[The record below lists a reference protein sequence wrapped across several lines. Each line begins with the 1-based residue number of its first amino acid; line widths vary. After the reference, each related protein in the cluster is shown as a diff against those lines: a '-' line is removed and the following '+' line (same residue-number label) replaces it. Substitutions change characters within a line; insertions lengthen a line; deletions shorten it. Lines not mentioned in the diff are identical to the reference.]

1 MRNKDDILLENL
13 YHSIYIKEAVFQLT
27 QSKMLEDVLK
37 KTSSGNHAKLKYE
50 LTDDDGSRLLNKWLQ
65 SCTDEASQVAQQS
78 TGAIILVKDL
88 TSNGEQVNIT
98 QQVKAIASKPVDIHA
113 ADTRGKDQNI
123 KYRATWVDKY
133 KDFINKRTPYMLI
146 FTAYATNR
154 KALLQEFQWLEQ
166 MIEPFIKQLQ
176 AEGYDAHID
185 NDGVTISENN
195 PEQHYLTDFY
205 TACRFVDYVAYQI
218 DGVTKKVTH
227 PATIQ
232 QIPSA
237 TGGVKYTIEYK
248 IKGAEIMIIARPDEE
263 EDNGQLSK
271 DDFELVNHEYSD
283 EDDKAVMDEEYFH
296 AIYVPAIEELVDQ
309 GIDFSSLDRD
319 QAREIIRDHL
329 MDLRREDPLSEDEI
343 EEDMLERA
351 VNYSRSMD
359 TSSDDEDEN
368 AFEDDEDDDK
378 D

>member
-37 KTSSGNHAKLKYE
+37 KVSSANHAKTKYE

-78 TGAIILVKDL
+78 AGAIILVKDL

-113 ADTRGKDQNI
+113 ADTQGKDQNI

-133 KDFINKRTPYMLI
+133 KDLINKRTPYMLI

-154 KALLQEFQWLEQ
+154 KALQQEFQWLEQ
-166 MIEPFIKQLQ
+166 MIEPLIKQLQ
-176 AEGYDAHID
+176 SEGYDAHID
-185 NDGVTISENN
+185 NDGAIMSENN
-195 PEQHYLTDFY
+195 PEEHYLTDFY

-248 IKGAEIMIIARPDEE
+248 VKGAELMIIARPDED

-271 DDFELVNHEYSD
+271 DDLELEPVNHEYSD
-283 EDDKAVMDEEYFH
+283 EDDK
-296 AIYVPAIEELVDQ
+296 Q
-309 GIDFSSLDRD
+309 
-319 QAREIIRDHL
+319 
-329 MDLRREDPLSEDEI
+329 
-343 EEDMLERA
+343 
-351 VNYSRSMD
+351 
-359 TSSDDEDEN
+359 
-368 AFEDDEDDDK
+368 
-378 D
+378 